1 MNYKRRLLLYFVL
14 IFSIFAAVIV
24 VFEKR
29 SEQKLRTEALIEKLD
44 AYSGVV
50 DVYATEGALDSLH
63 KILPENIRVSVIDR
77 QGKVLF
83 DNVVE
88 NVEELD
94 NHSHRPEVMEAQ
106 RLGEGYNIRKSDTK
120 KIEYLY
126 YAKKYNQRFVRV
138 ALPYD
143 LKVRTFI
150 QGDYIFLIFMIVL
163 FVVMLFFINL
173 VADRFASSIQK
184 LKELATNQSGFRH
197 RSIEFPKDKLGD
209 IGKTILSNLQQLE
222 SKQNALNLEKEKLL
236 QHSQT
241 SGEGLCF
248 FSADRKIEFY
258 NGLFIQYINTI
269 SEQSDSNP
277 AVVFEDE
284 AFRDIVEFIER
295 HNSDD
300 VFYETTIHKHGKV
313 FNVRVNIFD
322 DNGFEIIIDDISKS
336 QKTQTLKKEM
346 TANVAH
352 ELRTPVTSIR
362 GYLEIALEQGTSEE
376 KAKEFINKAHQ
387 QTLILS
393 DLISDM
399 SLLTKMEEN
408 SDSFNREKIN
418 LVDVIDDITAELS
431 DLLEEKHITVELKDM
446 DSVVVNGNKSLI
458 YSIFRNLTDNAVRYA
473 GSDLNIT
480 IHKLSEDKNFY
491 YLSFADNGFGIKDES
506 HLNRIFER
514 FYRVNE
520 GRSRQNGGS
529 GLGLSIVKNAVLF
542 HRGTIV
548 AKNRKE
554 GGLEFLFKLPK

>member
-1 MNYKRRLLLYFVL
+1 MNYKRRLLLYFIL
-14 IFSIFAAVIV
+14 IFSIFAVVIV

-44 AYSGVV
+44 AYSGVI
-50 DVYATEGALDSLH
+50 DVYATEGTLDSLH

-83 DNVVE
+83 DNVVD

-106 RLGEGYNIRKSDTK
+106 RLGEGYNIRMSDTK

-126 YAKKYNQRFVRV
+126 YAKKYNQHFVRV

-173 VADRFASSIQK
+173 VADRFAGSIQK
-184 LKELATNQSGFRH
+184 LKEFATNQSGFRN
-197 RSIEFPKDKLGD
+197 RSIDFPKDELGD
-209 IGKTILSNLQQLE
+209 IGKTILSNFHELDNRQ
-222 SKQNALNLEKEKLL
+222 SALNLEKEKLL

-248 FSADRKIEFY
+248 FSADRKVEFY

-284 AFRDIVEFIER
+284 AFRDIVEFIEK

-300 VFYETTIHKHGKV
+300 VFYETTIHKHAKI

-408 SDSFNREKIN
+408 SDSFNREGIK

-431 DLLEEKHITVELKDM
+431 DILEEKHITVELKDM

-473 GSDLNIT
+473 GADLNIT